1 MNSKLLLL
9 YLLCSL
15 THLFA
20 EDFWTELPLPND
32 SCVLNAFSPVVNA
45 EGNVFIATNQGL
57 YYSTDRGLSWH
68 TTTIQDNC
76 FLLPL
81 DGDQRVFLQYCNN
94 GNYLAAFTTDNGL
107 TWQNITY
114 RDYFTALYAKD
125 DLLIC
130 GFYNYLDS
138 SVDNGANW
146 TRLLDLGFLSH
157 PKIDS
162 IVSENDSTYWIGVT
176 DFMSN
181 PTSNGGVFCS
191 TDGGASWQHAGLGF
205 SYVSVLRFNSQK
217 TLFAATSGN
226 HLDGTCAVYKREGTR
241 WTPLL
246 TGPQIV
252 AMVIDRDDNI
262 FVGGITDNSPYYAGI
277 WKSSNNGENWERLN
291 SGLNNHL
298 NIEVLS
304 ISTDGYLYTFTGDK
318 LFRSAL
324 PTTAIQAGLPDN
336 KSSKMNI
343 YPNPF
348 NNSTIIKY
356 FLPSKAKII
365 LSVYNSKGELVK
377 EIFRGLQPAGEHHF
391 EFNGSDLSTGVY
403 LTVLTSENQQLAAN
417 KLLLI
422 K

>member
-32 SCVLNAFSPVVNA
+32 SCVLNHSSPVVNA
-45 EGNVFIATNQGL
+45 EGNVFISTNQGL

-68 TTTIQDNC
+68 TKTIQDNC

-81 DGDQRVFLQYCNN
+81 DGDQRVFLKHYDSSRHLIS
-94 GNYLAAFTTDNGL
+94 YTTDNGF
-107 TWQNITY
+107 TWQNVKNREY
-114 RDYFTALYAKD
+114 YTAFYAKD
-125 DLLIC
+125 NLLIF
-130 GFYNYLDS
+130 GFYKYLES
-138 SVDNGANW
+138 TVDNGENW
-146 TRLLDLGFLSH
+146 VRLLDLSSISH
-157 PKIDS
+157 PRIET
-162 IVSENDSTYWIGVT
+162 ILLENDSTYWVGVT
-176 DFMSN
+176 DYLSN
-181 PTSNGGVFCS
+181 ATSNGGVFRS

-252 AMVIDRDDNI
+252 AMVIDRDDNFFI
-262 FVGGITDNSPYYAGI
+262 GTTGNGVWRSNDYGVSWSHINSTVCIYPEINKLVTTNDGFLYA
-277 WKSSNNGENWERLN
+277 STSN
-291 SGLNNHL
+291 SK
-298 NIEVLS
+298 
-304 ISTDGYLYTFTGDK
+304 LY
-318 LFRSAL
+318 RSVL
-324 PTTAIQAGLPDN
+324 PTTSIYTELADKKA
-336 KSSKMNI
+336 SSMSA

-348 NNSTIIKY
+348 NNNTIIKY
-356 FLPSKAKII
+356 SLPSEAVIC
-365 LSVYNSKGELVK
+365 LSIYNGRGELVK
-377 EIFRGLQPAGEHHF
+377 EIFRGLQSGGDHYF
-391 EFNGSDLSTGVY
+391 EFNGNDLSTGVY
-403 LTVLTSENQQLAAN
+403 LAVLTSGSLQLAAN
-417 KLLLI
+417 KLLFI